1 MKNTMVRSLAATVAL
16 LAAGWSGA
24 TAAEESGVSRIPA
37 PGGEV
42 VFANP
47 GEREEMY
54 DQLTYAAA
62 RRAGD
67 FVFLSGVETGPL
79 AGEGTDMEAFK
90 MQLRRAF
97 DAIGNSLRA
106 SGADF
111 SNVVQ
116 MQTFHNC
123 KTPNFSGDF
132 NAQLDALIAVKS
144 EYMKPPYSTWTALCI
159 DRHYS
164 DNTVIEIQMTA
175 FAPQSHP

>member
-1 MKNTMVRSLAATVAL
+1 MKLNLLRPTVIALAI
-16 LAAGWSGA
+16 A
-24 TAAEESGVSRIPA
+24 TAPWIGTAQADDSGVSRVPA

-54 DQLTYAAA
+54 DQLTYSAA

-67 FVFLSGVETGPL
+67 FVFLSGVEVGP
-79 AGEGTDMEAFK
+79 AKGEGTDSAAFK
-90 MQLRRAF
+90 VQLRRGFA
-97 DAIGNSLRA
+97 AIKNSLVA

-111 SNVVQ
+111 SNVVE

-123 KTPNFSGDF
+123 KTANFKGDF
-132 NAQLDALIAVKS
+132 TAQLEALIEVKS
-144 EYMKPPYSTWTALCI
+144 EFMKPPYSTWTAVCI

-164 DNTVIEIQMTA
+164 DNTVVEIKMTA
-175 FAPQSHP
+175 YAPK